1 MLQIII
7 QPHLVWCSNSPGI
20 DFPLRGYCSE
30 IKKPNSISRWQSCQR
45 DTALK
50 YSQQCLLFPSLKY
63 PVFISCKNQ
72 GWVFFFN
79 PVERVI
85 IFHKHMR
92 SIHICFIYLYVWKCV
107 CVCACVYRCELEPKT
122 DTRVFLSHSS
132 PCLLRGH
139 LSLSLRLA
147 DLARLRPASLLA
159 HLPLSPP
166 CLVVTSGN
174 KTPVCVLAQR
184 AFNPLQELPMRL
196 RDYS

>member
-1 MLQIII
+1 
-7 QPHLVWCSNSPGI
+7 
-20 DFPLRGYCSE
+20 
-30 IKKPNSISRWQSCQR
+30 
-45 DTALK
+45 
-50 YSQQCLLFPSLKY
+50 
-63 PVFISCKNQ
+63 
-72 GWVFFFN
+72 
-79 PVERVI
+79 
-85 IFHKHMR
+85 MR

-159 HLPLSPP
+159 HLPLSPL
-166 CLVVTSGN
+166 CLVVTSGD

-184 AFNPLQELPMRL
+184 AFNTLQELPMRL
-196 RDYS
+196 RDYSYQTLHNGFTKRVRLYWCLALCFLCGKLPSSRLGRVMLL